1 MPEDMKARRNEA
13 PKDDKT
19 KGNRK
24 VDRWNGVQRHAGGRS
39 AIGWSVFVLGKN
51 EKKKRERIGK

>member
-1 MPEDMKARRNEA
+1 MKARRNEA